1 MPIYGVC
8 GCGAINSFVNAVHSL
23 DTVRTRRASVLPAPA
38 EQIGII
44 RSSTFDLALN
54 RQDKI
59 WVVITKGLRAH
70 SLHELERC
78 AQAIV
83 SQRTPDKA
91 VL

>member
-1 MPIYGVC
+1 MPMACVVSLIVAQSTPLSMPYIRLTLYAHDARAC
-8 GCGAINSFVNAVHSL
+8 CRRLRSRSESSDLPHSTLRSIN
-23 DTVRTRRASVLPAPA
+23 
-38 EQIGII
+38 
-44 RSSTFDLALN
+44 
-54 RQDKI
+54 KI

-78 AQAIV
+78 AQAKV